1 MSGGYFLLRGEN
13 KVSENNPND
22 MIYNWRNELKSHHD
36 GAYVVASSQAQ
47 KLKNQGFDKSEIVE
61 LLAAD
66 NYDLDLAN
74 RVASKLFD
82 DTSVQET
89 NSVVEV
95 SVVPTKYSDCAPI
108 IEKTLSKVSAR
119 EFAKRLCSGSYAIVK
134 TDDRGLNYWHR
145 MAELAQGSSVGM
157 KNLHSALKPHVEE
170 TLLNSVLIAQ
180 SQEAEVKTASK
191 NKYVVSMRKGSADV
205 DLSNATSTSEK
216 FTLGNYSSFGLADEF
231 MVKAADTVS
240 PYARLKRALR
250 D

>member
-1 MSGGYFLLRGEN
+1 M
-13 KVSENNPND
+13 SENNPND
-22 MIYNWRNELKSHHD
+22 MIYNWRNELKSHQD
-36 GAYVVASSQAQ
+36 GAYVVANSQAQ

-74 RVASKLFD
+74 RVASVLFD
-82 DTSVQET
+82 EESETTKTSVL
-89 NSVVEV
+89 EV
-95 SVVPTKYSDCAPI
+95 AVVPTKYSDCAPI
-108 IEKTLSKVSAR
+108 IERTLTKVSAR
-119 EFAKRLCSGSYAIVK
+119 EFAKRLCSGPHAIIK
-134 TDDRGLNYWHR
+134 TDDRGVNYWHR
-145 MAELAQGSSVGM
+145 LAELAQSSSVGLR
-157 KNLHSALKPHVEE
+157 NLHSALKPHVEE

-191 NKYVVSMRKGSADV
+191 NKYVVSMRKGTADV
-205 DLSNATSTSEK
+205 DLVNATSNSEK
-216 FTLGNYSSFGLADEF
+216 FTQGNYASFGLADEY

>member
-1 MSGGYFLLRGEN
+1 MSRGYFLLRGEN

-22 MIYNWRNELKSHHD
+22 MIYNWRNELKSHQD
-36 GAYVVASSQAQ
+36 GAYVVANSQAQ

-74 RVASKLFD
+74 RVASVLFD
-82 DTSVQET
+82 EESETAKASVL
-89 NSVVEV
+89 EV
-95 SVVPTKYSDCAPI
+95 AVVPTKYSDCAPI
-108 IEKTLSKVSAR
+108 IERTLTKVSAR
-119 EFAKRLCSGSYAIVK
+119 EFAKRLCSGPHAIIK
-134 TDDRGLNYWHR
+134 TDDRGVNYWHR
-145 MAELAQGSSVGM
+145 LAELAQSSSVGLR
-157 KNLHSALKPHVEE
+157 NLHSALKPHVEE

-191 NKYVVSMRKGSADV
+191 NKYVVSMRKGTADV
-205 DLSNATSTSEK
+205 DLVNATSNSEK
-216 FTLGNYSSFGLADEF
+216 FTQGNYASFGLADEY

>member
-22 MIYNWRNELKSHHD
+22 MIYNWRNELKSHQN

-47 KLKNQGFDKSEIVE
+47 KLKNQGFDKSQIVE

-66 NYDLDLAN
+66 NCDLDLAN
-74 RVASKLFD
+74 RVASVLFD
-82 DTSVQET
+82 ENNET
-89 NSVVEV
+89 VVNSVVEV
-95 SVVPTKYSDCAPI
+95 AVVPTKYSDCAPI
-108 IEKTLSKVSAR
+108 IERTLSKVSAR
-119 EFAKRLCSGSYAIVK
+119 EFAKRLCSGDHAIIK
-134 TDDRGLNYWHR
+134 TDDRGLNYLQR
-145 MAELAQGSSVGM
+145 LAELAQGSSVGLD
-157 KNLHSALKPHVEE
+157 NLHIALKPYIEE
-170 TLLNSVLIAQ
+170 TLLNNVLLAQ

-191 NKYVVSMRKGSADV
+191 NKYVVSMRKGTADV

-216 FTLGNYSSFGLADEF
+216 FTQGNYSSFGLADEY